1 MPSVPGRSSRA
12 LVTRTVS
19 LSAGKPS
26 VGEVSDSGALRGPN
40 ANPAKI
46 SPIRSVTQD
55 VLRPVMNEVIAFKA
69 NPFNWGLVHFATRAS
84 RYLWYLH
91 LNV

>member
-1 MPSVPGRSSRA
+1 

-40 ANPAKI
+40 AKPAKI
-46 SPIRSVTQD
+46 SPIRSVTQE
-55 VLRPVMNEVIAFKA
+55 VLRPVMNEVIAFTT
-69 NPFNWGLVHFATRAS
+69 NPL
-84 RYLWYLH
+84 
-91 LNV
+91 